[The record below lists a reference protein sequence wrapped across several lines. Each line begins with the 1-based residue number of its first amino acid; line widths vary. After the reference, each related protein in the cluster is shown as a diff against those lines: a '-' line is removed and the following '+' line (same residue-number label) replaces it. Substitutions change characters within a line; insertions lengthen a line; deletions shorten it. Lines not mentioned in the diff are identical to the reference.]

1 MNKIELTPELLEML
15 ARKAHSHMSSIIS
28 EDALQ
33 VLINHM
39 KDELLRLI
47 RENQSKT

>member
-1 MNKIELTPELLEML
+1 MTKIELTPEIIEML
-15 ARKAHSHMSSIIS
+15 ARKAYSHMSSIIS

-39 KDELLRLI
+39 KDELLHLI
-47 RENQSKT
+47 KENQPET

>member
-1 MNKIELTPELLEML
+1 MKTIELTPEMLEML
-15 ARKAHSHMSSIIS
+15 ARKAQSHMSSILS
-28 EDALQ
+28 EEVLQ

-47 RENQSKT
+47 RENQPKT

>member
-1 MNKIELTPELLEML
+1 MKTIELTPEMLEML
-15 ARKAHSHMSSIIS
+15 AHKAQSHMSSILS
-28 EDALQ
+28 EEVLQ

-47 RENQSKT
+47 RENQPKT